1 MKLPKLT
8 RNCTILPVG
17 SIAFFFLCMVNVL
30 KFRTA
35 KKNDKMTYAN
45 TAFPDQTAPDQ
56 GLHCLPFHKVFYE
69 ITAQKANFWQKKG
82 GGEGGLGAVG
92 GEVGGGGGGLE

>member
-1 MKLPKLT
+1 
-8 RNCTILPVG
+8 
-17 SIAFFFLCMVNVL
+17 MVNVL

-35 KKNDKMTYAN
+35 KKNDKMTYAY

-69 ITAQKANFWQKKG
+69 ITAQKANFWQKKKG
-82 GGEGGLGAVG
+82 GGRGVWGRGG
-92 GEVGGGGGGLE
+92 GGGGGGLE